1 MITDFFKIFY
11 SDLSA
16 RGISIGSAVRIDHRS
31 SEPVYLQLA
40 AHLRERIIF
49 GQIKARLPSISELSA
64 ETGLSVGTIRR
75 AIKVLV
81 RENRVRAVPGRGTFV
96 TRPGP
101 GTR

>member
-1 MITDFFKIFY
+1 
-11 SDLSA
+11 LSA
-16 RGISIGSAVRIDHRS
+16 SGISIGSAVKIDHRS

-75 AIKVLV
+75 AIKVLAH
-81 RENRVRAVPGRGTFV
+81 ENRVRAVPGRGTFV

-101 GTR
+101 GTG